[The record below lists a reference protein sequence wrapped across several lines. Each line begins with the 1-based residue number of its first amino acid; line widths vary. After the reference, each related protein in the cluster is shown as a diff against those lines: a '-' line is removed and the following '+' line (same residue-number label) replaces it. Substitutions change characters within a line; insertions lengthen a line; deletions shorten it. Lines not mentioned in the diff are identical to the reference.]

1 MRERL
6 SDKREELLHMQ
17 HCFMTHASASKCCGN
32 YSPLYTTKAEYLVAE
47 TTGKKRFHNCSQSW
61 PARAVNVSAPLPRG
75 QRQI

>member
-17 HCFMTHASASKCCGN
+17 HCFMSHASASKCCGN

-47 TTGKKRFHNCSQSW
+47 TTGKKKIS
-61 PARAVNVSAPLPRG
+61 
-75 QRQI
+75 